1 MGVYR
6 SDEERT
12 EIGARLRQLRK
23 GQNISCKELAQM
35 FDITEN
41 AVQSWERGSKTP
53 NENRLIALS
62 KFYDVSLK
70 WIICGDEQSMF
81 EDNALLTSSKT
92 ARKIVQEY
100 VGKRFRALREERK
113 LTRDEAGAEFDMPK
127 RAIGR
132 WETGT
137 FIPAR
142 KRLVEIAGFYGVSV
156 DWILHGIVAE
166 ENELERR
173 LSEMVGVAPKPES
186 FAVAIDVAHSA
197 PVPNTEIQEFVSMVL
212 SLPTEYRGRVIGY
225 LDALCSE
232 ELFERGMVGSAMA
245 V

>member
-6 SDEERT
+6 SNEERT
-12 EIGARLRQLRK
+12 AIGARLCQLRN
-23 GQNISCKELAQM
+23 GQKISCKELAKM

-53 NENRLIALS
+53 NEDRLIAIS
-62 KFYDVSLK
+62 KFYDVPLK
-70 WIICGDEQSMF
+70 WIVCGDEQPIF
-81 EDNALLTSSKT
+81 EDNALLASGKT
-92 ARKIVQEY
+92 AREIVREF

-113 LTRDEAGAEFDMPK
+113 LTRDEVGAEFDMPK
-127 RAIGR
+127 RAMGR
-132 WETGT
+132 WETGA

-142 KRLVEIAGFYGVSV
+142 KRLVEIAAFYGVSV
-156 DWILHGIVAE
+156 DWILNGIVAE

-173 LSEMVGVAPKPES
+173 LSKLVGIAPKPEPS
-186 FAVAIDVAHSA
+186 TAIPHSE
-197 PVPNTEIQEFVSMVL
+197 TQEFVSMFLLL
-212 SLPTEYRGRVIGY
+212 STEYKGRVVGY

-232 ELFERGMVGSAMA
+232 ELFERSIVSSAIA